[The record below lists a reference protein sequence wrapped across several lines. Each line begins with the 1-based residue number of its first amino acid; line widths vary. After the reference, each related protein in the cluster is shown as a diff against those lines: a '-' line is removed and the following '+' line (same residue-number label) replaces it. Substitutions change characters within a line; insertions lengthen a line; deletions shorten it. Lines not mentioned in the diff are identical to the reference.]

1 MRGRVKS
8 NERVCLA
15 VFLGSV
21 EYPRAVGLQMQ
32 ICQAKKQG
40 FEDDVLLLLEH
51 PPTITL
57 GRNGKWTHLLASDQE
72 LRSRGVGRFEV
83 DRGGDITFHGPGQLV
98 GYPILQLERE
108 ERDVRRYMRD
118 LEETLIRLLTDY
130 GITAARQEG
139 LTGVWTS
146 QGKIAALGVHIS
158 RWITRHGF
166 ALNISTDLS
175 CFDWIIPCGVS
186 GRGVV
191 SMSSILGLRIELRE
205 VAEKFV
211 CEFARVFGRQTIWVS
226 EDEFKDRLSRYAR
239 EIAVA

>member
-1 MRGRVKS
+1 MKS
-8 NERVCLA
+8 KERTCLA
-15 VFLGSV
+15 VFLGPV
-21 EYPRAVGLQMQ
+21 EYLRAIELQMQ
-32 ICQAKKQG
+32 VCQTKKQG
-40 FEDDVLLLLEH
+40 FEEDVLLLLEH

-57 GRNGKWTHLLASDQE
+57 GRNGKWTHLLASDHE
-72 LRSRGVGRFEV
+72 LNLRGVGRFEV

-98 GYPILQLERE
+98 GYPILQLAKE

-118 LEETLIRLLTDY
+118 LEEALIRLLADY
-130 GITAARQEG
+130 GIMAARQEG

-146 QGKIAALGVHIS
+146 RGKIAALGVHIS

-175 CFDWIIPCGVS
+175 CFDWIVPCGVS
-186 GRGVV
+186 GRGVA
-191 SMSSILGLRIELRE
+191 SMSSILDRQVELRE

-211 CEFARVFGRQTIWVS
+211 CEFGNVFARETIWVS

>member
-1 MRGRVKS
+1 MKPKKRA
-8 NERVCLA
+8 CLA
-15 VFLGSV
+15 VFLGPV
-21 EYPRAVGLQMQ
+21 EYLRALEMQMRV
-32 ICQAKKQG
+32 CQTKKQG
-40 FEDDVLLLLEH
+40 FEEDVLLLLEH

-57 GRNGKWTHLLASDQE
+57 GRNGKWAHLLASDQE
-72 LRSRGVGRFEV
+72 LSSRGVGRFEV
-83 DRGGDITFHGPGQLV
+83 DRGGDITYHGPGQLV
-98 GYPILQLERE
+98 GYPILQLARE

-118 LEETLIRLLTDY
+118 LEEALIRLLAGF
-130 GITAARQEG
+130 GIMAARQEG

-186 GRGVV
+186 GRGVA
-191 SMSSILGLRIELRE
+191 SMSSILGLQVELRE

-211 CEFARVFGRQTIWVS
+211 CEFGSVFGREVLWVS
-226 EDEFKDRLSRYAR
+226 EDEFKDRLFRHAR

>member
-1 MRGRVKS
+1 VKS
-8 NERVCLA
+8 KERACLA
-15 VFLGSV
+15 VFLGTV
-21 EYPRAVGLQMQ
+21 EYLRAVELQMQ
-32 ICQAKKQG
+32 VSQAKKQG
-40 FEDDVLLLLEH
+40 FEEDVLLFLEH

-57 GRNGKWTHLLASDQE
+57 GRNGKWAHLLVSGQE
-72 LRSRGVGRFEV
+72 LSARGVACFES

-108 ERDVRRYMRD
+108 ERDVRRYMRG
-118 LEETLIRLLTDY
+118 LEEALIRVLADY
-130 GITAARQEG
+130 GIVAARQEG

-146 QGKIAALGVHIS
+146 RGKIAALGVHIS

-191 SMSSILGLRIELRE
+191 SMSSILGLQVDLGE
-205 VAEKFV
+205 VAKKFV
-211 CEFARVFGRQTIWVS
+211 CEFDSVFGRKTIWVS

-239 EIAVA
+239 EVAVA